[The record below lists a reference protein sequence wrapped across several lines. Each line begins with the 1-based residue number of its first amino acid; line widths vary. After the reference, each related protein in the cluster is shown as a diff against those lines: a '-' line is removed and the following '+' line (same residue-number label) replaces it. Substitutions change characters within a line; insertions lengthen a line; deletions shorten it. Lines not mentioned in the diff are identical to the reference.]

1 MFMENNIKSERRFY
15 VLRTL
20 SGKEKKVKE
29 ALEREISRSGSSL
42 FAERLFQIIVP
53 TEKVMT
59 QRGSKKVIIERPY
72 MPGYVLIEA
81 ILNPELQDELRRYP
95 DVVGFLGN
103 STPEPLSTAD
113 VNKLLRRVDLESEQ
127 EGTYDVSFMVGE
139 SVKIVDGPFVGFSA
153 VIEEIYEDKK
163 KLKVMVKIFGR
174 KSPLELA
181 YIQVEKE

>member
-1 MFMENNIKSERRFY
+1 MEDKVRSERRFY

-29 ALEREISRSGSSL
+29 SLEREMARPGSSL
-42 FAERLFQIIVP
+42 FTERLFQVIVP

-59 QRGSKKVIIERPY
+59 QRGTKKVIVERPY

-81 ILNPELQDELRRYP
+81 LLNPDLQEELRRYP
-95 DVVGFLGN
+95 DIVGFLGN

-127 EGTYDVSFMVGE
+127 EGTYDISFLVGE

-181 YIQVEKE
+181 YTQVEKE

>member
-1 MFMENNIKSERRFY
+1 MRSERRFY

-29 ALEREISRSGSSL
+29 SLEREMARPGFSL
-42 FAERLFQIIVP
+42 FTERLFQVIVP

-59 QRGSKKVIIERPY
+59 QRGTKKVIVERPY

-81 ILNPELQDELRRYP
+81 LLNPDLQEELRRYP
-95 DVVGFLGN
+95 DIVGFLGN
-103 STPEPLSTAD
+103 NTPEPLSTAD

-127 EGTYDVSFMVGE
+127 EGTYDISFLVGE

-181 YIQVEKE
+181 YTQVEKE

>member
-1 MFMENNIKSERRFY
+1 MRSERRFY

-29 ALEREISRSGSSL
+29 SLEREMARPGSSL
-42 FAERLFQIIVP
+42 FTERLFQVIVP

-59 QRGSKKVIIERPY
+59 QRGTKKIVVERPY

-81 ILNPELQDELRRYP
+81 LLNPDLQEELRRYP
-95 DVVGFLGN
+95 DIVGFLGN

-127 EGTYDVSFMVGE
+127 EGTYDISFLVGE

-181 YIQVEKE
+181 YTQVEKE

>member
-1 MFMENNIKSERRFY
+1 MENNIKSERRFY